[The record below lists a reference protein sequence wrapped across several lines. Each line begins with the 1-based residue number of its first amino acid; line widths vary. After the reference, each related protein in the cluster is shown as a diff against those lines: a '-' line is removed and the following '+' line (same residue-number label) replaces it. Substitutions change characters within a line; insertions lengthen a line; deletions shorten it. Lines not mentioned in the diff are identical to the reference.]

1 MVCDEDWRAVR
12 WTPIWTTLPTQFAL
26 CVVLWLIRTTHVA
39 DLAGLL
45 GCFSIY
51 CILLSMFLH
60 WVSVELVVLVALPR

>member
-1 MVCDEDWRAVR
+1 MVCDKDWRAVR

-26 CVVLWLIRTTHVA
+26 CVILWLIRTTHVA

-60 WVSVELVVLVALPR
+60 WVSVELVVLAALPR